1 MLFEI
6 HAERNANDKQVFYY
20 DNKTNILKDSFGNL
34 FQYPEQA
41 QSNGNNTYQQ
51 THQPQA
57 YKSFDKDRP
66 LKKSREIQ
74 VLKIQMG
81 LSCNYSCD
89 YCSQKFVE
97 RAPETSKKDIDTFLE
112 KLNVLEFNEQKG
124 LKVEFWGGEPF
135 VYWKTF
141 KPLAEALLDRF
152 SGWKRKPQFS
162 VITNGSILSDDII
175 DWLMKYNFQVSISHD
190 GPGQSVR
197 GPDPFDDPEQK
208 KRVLGFY
215 RMMTRLKKGIS
226 FNSMLNS
233 KNQSRKAIYDW
244 FVEFTGDPDVRLGEG
259 TIVDAYDED
268 GITNSLTSLK
278 EHFEFRKTAFKD
290 IYTTQGKIGFT
301 SILGKIDNF
310 SSGVLSHAT
319 SDSLGQK
326 CGMDDEH
333 VLAIDMR
340 GNVMTCQNVSSLET
354 SKNGESHL
362 GGTLDDY
369 DAVEIKSSTH
379 WSNREECPKCPVL
392 HLCKGAC
399 MFLDKK
405 FWDISCANAY
415 SDNIPLFALA
425 FEKITGYIPVYI
437 NNDELP
443 PERRDIFGTILEHK
457 EPEKKRFIPIKVISE
472 VIGKVDGVDVYG
484 KSHLAKE

>member
-1 MLFEI
+1 MIFEI
-6 HAERNANDKQVFYY
+6 HAERNANDKQVFFY
-20 DNKTNILKDSFGNL
+20 DNETNTLKDSFGNTY
-34 FQYPEQA
+34 QYP
-41 QSNGNNTYQQ
+41 QQ
-51 THQPQA
+51 PLPNPDQQE

-74 VLKIQMG
+74 LLKIQMG

-97 RAPETSKKDIDTFLE
+97 RAPETSKKDIDAFLE

-152 SGWKRKPQFS
+152 SSWKNKPQFS
-162 VITNGSILSDDII
+162 VITNGSILTDEMI
-175 DWLMKYNFQVSISHD
+175 DWLMKYNFAVSISHD
-190 GPGQSVR
+190 GPGQAVR

-215 RMMTRLKKGIS
+215 RMMTRLRKGIS

-233 KNQSRKAIYDW
+233 KNLSRKAIYDW
-244 FVEFTGDPDVRLGEG
+244 FVEFTGDPEVRLGEG

-310 SSGVLSHAT
+310 SRDVLSHT
-319 SDSLGQK
+319 NSKYLGQK
-326 CGMDDEH
+326 CGMDNEH

-354 SKNGESHL
+354 GKNGESHL
-362 GGTLDDY
+362 GGNLDDY
-369 DAVEIKSSTH
+369 DNVEIKTSTH

-415 SDNIPLFALA
+415 SDNIPLFALS
-425 FEKITGYIPVYI
+425 FERITGYIPVYI

-443 PERRDIFGTILEHK
+443 PERRDIFGGILEHK
-457 EPEKKRFIPIKVISE
+457 EPEKKRFIPIKVVSE
-472 VIGKVDGVDVYG
+472 KIGQVDGVDVYG
-484 KSHLAKE
+484 KAHLADE